1 MNTPSTAPTPAPSG
15 APAASRAAQL
25 RPVLLGAAL
34 GIPVSLAAFVF
45 SIAAA
50 KLGTWLWETLPEH
63 AGHDEIPRW
72 WPFIVLPVAGLLVG
86 LVVKSM
92 PGHGGHLPADGMG
105 VTPTEPSHVPGVV
118 LAALVSLAAAAVVGP
133 EGPLLAI
140 GSGIG
145 VLANRRMGTSQDPTT
160 LLVVSI
166 AAQTAAVAAI
176 FGSPVVAL
184 VLVVEMVALTGVVP
198 LSAALLPAMASG
210 GTAALMFSGLGRI
223 DGVSMGGLAVGD
235 IAGAVRPDL
244 ADLLW
249 CLPLAAV
256 VAAVMAQIRPIG
268 KRLAPR
274 VTANVVPMSVAAGA
288 LIAGAAVLYSVLTD
302 RTLYE
307 VLSSGHELLGEVI
320 TEPASFA
327 TGALVALIALK
338 AVAYILSMVAF
349 RGGLIFPALLIG
361 AAAGVVLGHLPGLGT
376 LPGIAIGMTAA
387 TVVSCSLP
395 ITSVVLVALIL
406 GASFEGMAPLIL
418 VSAVIAMI
426 VSRIVPTLAAPAPVE
441 AVA

>member
-1 MNTPSTAPTPAPSG
+1 MNTPTTTPPPTPPT
-15 APAASRAAQL
+15 SRAAQL

-34 GIPVSLAAFVF
+34 GVPVSLAAFAF
-45 SIAAA
+45 SVAAA

-105 VTPTEPSHVPGVV
+105 VAPTDPSHVPGVV

-235 IAGAVRPDL
+235 IAGATRPDL
-244 ADLLW
+244 ADLW

-256 VAAVMAQIRPIG
+256 VAAVVAQIRPIG
-268 KRLAPR
+268 KRIAPR

-288 LIAGAAVLYSVLTD
+288 LIAAAAVLYSVVTD

-327 TGALVALIALK
+327 TGSLVALVVLK
-338 AVAYILSMVAF
+338 AVAYVLSMTAF

-376 LPGIAIGMTAA
+376 LPGIAIAMTAA

-426 VSRIVPTLAAPAPVE
+426 VSRIVPTLAAPASAP
-441 AVA
+441 ANAPANA

>member
-1 MNTPSTAPTPAPSG
+1 
-15 APAASRAAQL
+15 
-25 RPVLLGAAL
+25 
-34 GIPVSLAAFVF
+34 
-45 SIAAA
+45 
-50 KLGTWLWETLPEH
+50 
-63 AGHDEIPRW
+63 
-72 WPFIVLPVAGLLVG
+72 
-86 LVVKSM
+86 
-92 PGHGGHLPADGMG
+92 
-105 VTPTEPSHVPGVV
+105 
-118 LAALVSLAAAAVVGP
+118 
-133 EGPLLAI
+133 
-140 GSGIG
+140 
-145 VLANRRMGTSQDPTT
+145 
-160 LLVVSI
+160 
-166 AAQTAAVAAI
+166 VAAI

-426 VSRIVPTLAAPAPVE
+426 VSRIVPTLAAPAPAE